1 MEQEASI
8 TLSRTT
14 SDGCARAAALA
25 AAAAVACRPAP
36 VVAYESAGTLAVI
49 GAEVEA
55 LSAADSLGDAV
66 DCTLVVT
73 EPTDRGSST
82 GDKGKS
88 GKLIYA
94 PVARIHGYLGRFEV
108 MLAGPNGPVGLGA
121 VTAGRRWVDLVLD
134 LTTPG
139 FISSALPPVGYYA
152 PARNP
157 TELARA
163 LAEIPELV
171 GRFERPKFFDYDPG
185 LCAHGRS
192 GIRACTRCL
201 DACPAAAIGSCG
213 ERVELDPN
221 LCQGEGS
228 CATAC
233 PTGAIT
239 YAYPR
244 LGDTLERLRA
254 GLQAYRAAGGERPAV
269 LFHDAAAGRAALIRL
284 APRLPEHVLPMQ
296 REAIGSVGMD
306 VWLAAIAYG
315 AAQVVLLV
323 PPPVAS
329 SVVAELEAQLAVA
342 GDILG
347 GMGYPRGALRLLR
360 NPDDDQMITEL
371 AATEPRFTPRPAGFA
386 GLNEKRTVIRL
397 AVDHLFRE
405 APAPRPLVSLPA
417 GAPFGD
423 VLLDEKRCTLCMAC
437 VSQCPG
443 KALLAGDAGSEL
455 GPELRFVEE
464 NCVQCALCARS
475 CPEDAIAPTPR
486 YLYDREAG
494 RRPRVLKSEEPFCC
508 IRCGKPFATHGVIGR
523 ITARLAGH
531 AVLRGEGRS
540 RLRMCAECRIETMF
554 DE

>member
-1 MEQEASI
+1 
-8 TLSRTT
+8 
-14 SDGCARAAALA
+14 
-25 AAAAVACRPAP
+25 
-36 VVAYESAGTLAVI
+36 
-49 GAEVEA
+49 
-55 LSAADSLGDAV
+55 
-66 DCTLVVT
+66 
-73 EPTDRGSST
+73 
-82 GDKGKS
+82 
-88 GKLIYA
+88 
-94 PVARIHGYLGRFEV
+94 
-108 MLAGPNGPVGLGA
+108 
-121 VTAGRRWVDLVLD
+121 
-134 LTTPG
+134 
-139 FISSALPPVGYYA
+139 
-152 PARNP
+152 
-157 TELARA
+157 
-163 LAEIPELV
+163 
-171 GRFERPKFFDYDPG
+171 
-185 LCAHGRS
+185 
-192 GIRACTRCL
+192 
-201 DACPAAAIGSCG
+201 
-213 ERVELDPN
+213 
-221 LCQGEGS
+221 
-228 CATAC
+228 
-233 PTGAIT
+233 
-239 YAYPR
+239 
-244 LGDTLERLRA
+244 
-254 GLQAYRAAGGERPAV
+254 
-269 LFHDAAAGRAALIRL
+269 
-284 APRLPEHVLPMQ
+284 MQ

-486 YLYDREAG
+486 LSVRPGSRTPPSGPEVGRTFLLYPLRQALCHPRGDRADNRAAG
-494 RRPRVLKSEEPFCC
+494 GTCGVARGRAVTPADVRRVPDRDHV
-508 IRCGKPFATHGVIGR
+508 R
-523 ITARLAGH
+523 
-531 AVLRGEGRS
+531 
-540 RLRMCAECRIETMF
+540 
-554 DE
+554 